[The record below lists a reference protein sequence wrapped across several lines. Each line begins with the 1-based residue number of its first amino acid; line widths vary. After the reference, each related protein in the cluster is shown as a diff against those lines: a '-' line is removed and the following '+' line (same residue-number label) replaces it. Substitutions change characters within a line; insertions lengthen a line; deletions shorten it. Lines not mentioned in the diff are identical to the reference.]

1 MKTYKHILSAVL
13 ATTLVTLTSCGL
25 DYEPIS
31 DPSEIT
37 EGALTDTTSLVL
49 KDKDA
54 ATGQLNKLYKLMQSR
69 QEHLYVDNRLIGDS
83 HTDNAYGG
91 TTGNEVTPIE
101 SNTLDAS
108 YTILQRDWSRYLED
122 IAQSNQ
128 LIIGSEQLFKKGDI
142 TEAEYHSYKAQGE
155 VFRAL
160 MMFRMAR
167 LWGGFPMIT
176 TIAKTITY
184 ENINE
189 IYPLY
194 YPARTPVE
202 DCYKQIVKDLEDAE
216 QYAPAISNADRTVF
230 SKTAAQALLAKVY
243 AEKPIQNYDK
253 VIEYAEK
260 VRKTEGV
267 ALEPDYATLFGY
279 NDAKRDCAKRNTTE
293 GILEVQFLPGSGNW
307 ETWMYGKQLD
317 NPEQSWSW
325 AKWITPSRD
334 IIKDFEN
341 EHDNIRMNQ
350 SIVYY
355 ATTGWS
361 NYYPASHYPFMY
373 KVRSGMSNEYVL
385 RLADIMLLE
394 AEAYAYK
401 GELDKAADIVDIIR
415 ERVKLQPLTADKKS
429 SKDAMIEAVLHER
442 RLELAFEGERWFDL
456 CRNGKVEQ
464 YLNNLNSRDSGRL
477 PLLRKYSQ
485 ELYLMPIPQTAID
498 KNENLKQNPGY

>member
-1 MKTYKHILSAVL
+1 MRTYKYIVSAVL
-13 ATTLVTLTSCGL
+13 ATTLVSLASCGL

-31 DPSEIT
+31 NPSGLT
-37 EGALTDTTSLVL
+37 EGTLTDTASLVL
-49 KDKDA
+49 KDKEA
-54 ATGQLNKLYKLMQSR
+54 ATGQLKKLYKLMQNR
-69 QEHLYVDNRLIGDS
+69 QEHLYVDNRLVGDS
-83 HTDNAYGG
+83 HADNAYGG
-91 TTGNEVTPIE
+91 TTGNEVVPFET
-101 SNTLDAS
+101 NTIDAS
-108 YTILQRDWSRYLED
+108 STVLERDWSCYLED
-122 IAQSNQ
+122 IAQANQ
-128 LIIGSEQLFKKGDI
+128 IIIGSEQLFKKGDL
-142 TEAEYHSYKAQGE
+142 TEAEYHSMKAQGE
-155 VFRAL
+155 IFRAL

-184 ENINE
+184 DNINE

-194 YPARTPVE
+194 YPVRTPVE

-216 QYAPAISNADRTVF
+216 QYAPAISSSDRTVF

-243 AEKPIQNYDK
+243 AEKPIQDYDK

-260 VRKTEGV
+260 VRATEGV
-267 ALEPDYATLFGY
+267 SLEPDYATLFGY
-279 NDAKRDCAKRNTTE
+279 DEAKRDCAKRNTTE

-317 NPEQSWSW
+317 DPAQSWSW

-341 EHDNIRMNQ
+341 EYDTIRMNQ
-350 SIVYY
+350 SIVWYE
-355 ATTGWS
+355 TTGWS

-373 KVRSGMSNEYVL
+373 KVRSGFSNEYVL

-401 GELDKAADIVDIIR
+401 GELQKSADIVDIIR
-415 ERVKLQPLTADKKS
+415 QRVKLPALSADKKS
-429 SKDAMIEAVLHER
+429 TKESMIDAVLHER

-456 CRNGKVEQ
+456 VRNDKVEST
-464 YLNNLNSRDSGRL
+464 LNNLNSRDSGRL
-477 PLLRKYSQ
+477 AQHREFSSDLH
-485 ELYLMPIPQTAID
+485 LMPIPQTAID
-498 KNENLKQNPGY
+498 KNENLKQNQGY